1 MNEESIVLN
10 GTAVESSLIVS
21 TLHLFFVIHFTNRS
35 NRFNCIDSGSGPP
48 YILKAFWSEPMFLIY
63 YGMGLYL

>member
-1 MNEESIVLN
+1 MNEENIVLN

-35 NRFNCIDSGSGPP
+35 NRSNRFNCIDLGSGP
-48 YILKAFWSEPMFLIY
+48 Y
-63 YGMGLYL
+63 